1 MDIGDDSDA
10 GEDDLEDE
18 LNKLMFGGS
27 KTNKP
32 KKTKG
37 KFVSCYNFWDLVFK
51 KVKAPD
57 ELIHLNIIK
66 PHELLDIVALWILKM
81 FLLRRR
87 CT

>member
-37 KFVSCYNFWDLVFK
+37 
-51 KVKAPD
+51 
-57 ELIHLNIIK
+57 
-66 PHELLDIVALWILKM
+66 
-81 FLLRRR
+81 FLLSFFRFNFQKSKGSWR
-87 CT
+87 TDTFKYY